1 MNPYEI
7 LNLPLNSSIED
18 VKKTYKKIA
27 IMSHPD
33 KLNNI
38 TDINE
43 KNKKIKFFM
52 DATNAYNI
60 IIKSNNDYGNGYGN
74 SNGYGNGNSN
84 GYGNDYDFNNEMNTE
99 DWEKTFDSIM
109 NSDLFKS
116 FVINVFNKFKSKVKK
131 HDINVD
137 IKIAD
142 YFNNHK
148 KKLRI
153 FLKNVQEPVYI
164 NLNCKNYPSHTI
176 NYFDNND
183 NEHEIN
189 IQMNIINDPIINKG
203 FYYKE
208 NEDGDENSDENG
220 DEDRNEFGIDIYY
233 DMNIDIIDYL
243 IGTKKELEFF
253 NNETIDIDIKPF
265 SLNVMKN
272 GMGIN
277 KGNLIV
283 NFIYNSINKEKWYNL
298 PDADK
303 NEMIRILKKMKNI

>member
-27 IMSHPD
+27 MMSHPD

-38 TDINE
+38 TDMNE

-60 IIKSNNDYGNGYGN
+60 IIKSNNGN
-74 SNGYGNGNSN
+74 SNGYG
-84 GYGNDYDFNNEMNTE
+84 YGNYYDYNNDSNNNNNYDYNNEMNTE

-116 FVINVFNKFKSKVKK
+116 FVTNVFNKFKSKVKK

-208 NEDGDENSDENG
+208 NEDENEHEN
-220 DEDRNEFGIDIYY
+220 EDGCKIDIYY

-265 SLNVMKN
+265 SLNVIKN
-272 GMGIN
+272 DMGIN

-298 PDADK
+298 SDADK
-303 NEMIRILKKMKNI
+303 NEMIRILEKMKNI

>member
-60 IIKSNNDYGNGYGN
+60 IIKSNNGYGN
-74 SNGYGNGNSN
+74 SNYYDYNNDNSN
-84 GYGNDYDFNNEMNTE
+84 NYYDFNNEMNTE

-116 FVINVFNKFKSKVKK
+116 FVTNVFNKFKSKVKK

-208 NEDGDENSDENG
+208 NED
-220 DEDRNEFGIDIYY
+220 EFRIDIYY

-265 SLNVMKN
+265 SLNVIKN

>member
-60 IIKSNNDYGNGYGN
+60 IIKSNNDYGYGY
-74 SNGYGNGNSN
+74 GNSN

-116 FVINVFNKFKSKVKK
+116 FVTNVFNKFKSKVKK

-208 NEDGDENSDENG
+208 N
-220 DEDRNEFGIDIYY
+220 DEDEDEFRIDIYY